1 MTDVIFDNS
10 NTNVDTPW
18 YIRIY
23 TSKIEDM
30 LNNDQLIQNVLPI
43 SPNDWIKG
51 DGTISYP
58 ENNIMDF
65 KRIKNTFQI
74 NGQIDVNSNLTD
86 NSSPDISE
94 IESPVSDVNIV
105 KDRLKEIA
113 MTGGVVQMSI
123 LTDNTLEVT
132 NLFSGAITSL
142 TVREMAHEQ
151 DGTWGSPD
159 ILEVQIS
166 FVKGVNMNV

>member
-10 NTNVDTPW
+10 NTNVDTPR

-43 SPNDWIKG
+43 SPNDWIDSEG
-51 DGTISYP
+51 EISQP

-86 NSSPDISE
+86 NSAPDISD
-94 IESPVSDVNIV
+94 IESPVSNVNIV
-105 KDRLKEIA
+105 KERLKEIA
-113 MTGGVVQMSI
+113 TTGGVIQMSI
-123 LTDNTLEVT
+123 LVDGTSKLAEVT
-132 NLFSGAITSL
+132 GAITSL
-142 TVREMAHEQ
+142 TVREESHEQ
-151 DGTWGSPD
+151 DGTWGSPEV
-159 ILEVQIS
+159 LEVQIS